1 MMKSSLVSSLRN
13 ETGSSASH
21 RSRDLGNVP
30 AVIYGRNVNTLPVEI
45 ERREV
50 EAFVR
55 NQGGKGLVQV
65 DVGGQPYTT
74 FVKEIQKDPV
84 TGMIMHVDFQQ
95 VNHDEQIHTT
105 VPIILRGRGL
115 VEKGG
120 VTVQQQVRE
129 LEVQCFA
136 GSIPEKFE
144 FDISNFRPG
153 DTLKVSDM
161 EFGEEISIINNLESV
176 IASIA
181 TPEKTI
187 DDEGEVPL
195 EKKIEPNDIE

>member
-1 MMKSSLVSSLRN
+1 MMKNSLVSSLRN
-13 ETGSSASH
+13 ETGSNASH

-30 AVIYGRNVNTLPVEI
+30 AVIYGKSINTLTVEI
-45 ERREV
+45 ERTEV

-65 DVGGQPYTT
+65 NVGGQPYTT
-74 FVKEIQKDPV
+74 FVKEMQRDPV

-95 VNHDEQIHTT
+95 VNQDEQIHTM
-105 VPIILRGRGL
+105 VPIILKGRGF

-153 DTLKVSDM
+153 DTLKVSDV
-161 EFGEEISIINNLESV
+161 EFGEEVSIINNLESV

-181 TPEKTI
+181 TPAKII

-195 EKKIEPNDIE
+195 EKKIELADME